1 MFKKNLKKTCVYIIL
16 IFFSLLFLAPFFWLL
31 TTSVKGP
38 EEVFLFPPKWI
49 PTTWHFENFMKAW
62 NLQPFNLFLK
72 NSLIVVVLSTI
83 GQVFSSSLVAF
94 GFARFEFR
102 GRNFLFMIVLATM
115 MIPWDVTMIPLY
127 MQFNFLG
134 WINTLKPLIV
144 PSYFG
149 SAFFIFL
156 LRQFLMGIPKDL
168 DEAAKI
174 DGANAFQIYWKI
186 YLPLMKPALVLIS
199 VFNIL
204 GTWNDYLGP
213 LIFLNDQR
221 KYTLS
226 LGLSQFKGMNG
237 VDTTSMMAITTLIC
251 LPPLIMFF
259 IAQKH
264 IIDGVSSTGLKG

>member
-1 MFKKNLKKTCVYIIL
+1 MFRKNLKKTCIYTIL

-49 PTTWHFENFMKAW
+49 PSVWHFENFMKAW

-94 GFARFEFR
+94 GFARFEFK
-102 GRNFLFMIVLATM
+102 GRNLLFLIVLATM

-168 DEAAKI
+168 DEAARI

-259 IAQKH
+259 LAQRH

>member
-1 MFKKNLKKTCVYIIL
+1 MFKKNLKKTCVYTIL

-49 PTTWHFENFMKAW
+49 PSVWHFENFMKAW